1 MSTPTQPVIQGK
13 QMEVGDALRT
23 HVATK
28 IEDIKNKYFNRVTEV
43 HVTFARE
50 GHSHQATKAR
60 ISFRVGK
67 DILVVSDATENDPY
81 LAFDTA
87 AEKIAKQLRRYK
99 RRLCDHHER
108 QEAAQI
114 HETATLT
121 ATDYTLAQDS
131 EAEEEEATAGDDP
144 LIIAEITTRIDKM
157 SVPEAVMR
165 LELSGQP
172 VFIFRNGKHG
182 EANIVYRR
190 SDGHIGWIDPAGTL
204 SETAPARTSAEN
216 VRPARKGGAVRS

>member
-1 MSTPTQPVIQGK
+1 MNTTVQPVIQGK
-13 QMEVGDALRT
+13 QMDVGDALRT
-23 HVATK
+23 HVGTK

-50 GHSHQATKAR
+50 GHSHSATKAR

-67 DILVVSDATENDPY
+67 DILVVSDATENDAY

-87 AEKIAKQLRRYK
+87 AEKVAKQLRRYK

-108 QEAAQI
+108 QEAA
-114 HETATLT
+114 EAAENAVLT
-121 ATDYTLAQDS
+121 ATDYTLAS
-131 EAEEEEATAGDDP
+131 TPAEEEGPLQGEDP
-144 LIIAEITTRIDKM
+144 LIIAEITTKVETM

-172 VFIFRNGKHG
+172 VFIFKNAKHKDI
-182 EANIVYRR
+182 NIVYRR
-190 SDGHIGWIDPAGTL
+190 TDGNIGWLDPAGNAPTA
-204 SETAPARTSAEN
+204 SQAPAAAPRAKGHA
-216 VRPARKGGAVRS
+216 ARS